1 MPANQAERTRAD
13 GHGQATIRESVDG
26 LMTAA
31 GLVLFFLAT
40 TTTALVATRRHAVP
54 SRLRNQACRMMSN
67 RDLAADFAS
76 EVRRR
81 NERGAETS
89 DRADYRGDEQP
100 PPFEGVKEIII
111 DEDGR
116 PMAIQR
122 RAPPAPATTI
132 EREVNGLLLSPLFSF
147 GALFFLGAVALMLA
161 IAGADAAA

>member
-1 MPANQAERTRAD
+1 M
-13 GHGQATIRESVDG
+13 
-26 LMTAA
+26 
-31 GLVLFFLAT
+31 
-40 TTTALVATRRHAVP
+40 P